1 MEVTHR
7 SDSGCAI
14 DGSVC
19 TPDGTARG
27 VIPRRWGIRSVVKIA
42 GQLALVGNIALPV
55 DPVIGVAD
63 IPVPAVI
70 GARPCRVVDGVPW
83 APAMRAVSLCL
94 GGACAQPAT
103 GKQHRSRRQT
113 CDPS

>member
-1 MEVTHR
+1 MEVTRR
-7 SDSGCAI
+7 SDSGCVI

-27 VIPRRWGIRSVVKIA
+27 VIPRRWGVRSVVKIA
-42 GQLALVGNIALPV
+42 GQLALVGNIARPV

-70 GARPCRVVDGVPW
+70 RPRPRRVVDGVPW
-83 APAMRAVSLCL
+83 APALRAVPLCL
-94 GGACAQPAT
+94 GGACPQPAT
-103 GKQHRSRRQT
+103 GKQQR
-113 CDPS
+113 